1 MRDHQHGGLCVAAGA
16 YPQSQAVVLR
26 AVSHSALPAV
36 QTEARSTLLIQPIAE
51 PPGFAALSKAEQ
63 IRYLQQLW
71 DSISENPSE
80 MPVPPSH
87 LELAEQ
93 RLADYRRD
101 PSQAR
106 SAFDVIERLRNDS
119 KNRK

>member
-1 MRDHQHGGLCVAAGA
+1 MDH
-16 YPQSQAVVLR
+16 
-26 AVSHSALPAV
+26 
-36 QTEARSTLLIQPIAE
+36 QPIAE

-80 MPVPPSH
+80 LPVPDSH

-93 RLADYRRD
+93 RLAEYRRD
-101 PSQAR
+101 PTRAR

-119 KNRK
+119 KNRQ

>member
-1 MRDHQHGGLCVAAGA
+1 MDD
-16 YPQSQAVVLR
+16 
-26 AVSHSALPAV
+26 
-36 QTEARSTLLIQPIAE
+36 QPIAE
-51 PPGFAALSKAEQ
+51 PPGFAALSKADQ

-80 MPVPPSH
+80 LPVPPSH

-101 PSQAR
+101 PTRAR

-119 KNRK
+119 KNRQ